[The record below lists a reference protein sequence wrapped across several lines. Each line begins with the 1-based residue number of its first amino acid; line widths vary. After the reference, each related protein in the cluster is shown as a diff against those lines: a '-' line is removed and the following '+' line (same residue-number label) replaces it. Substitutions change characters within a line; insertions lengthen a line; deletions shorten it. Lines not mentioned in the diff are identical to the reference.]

1 MKTKEELHLVMTAPP
16 PPPPAYEPVGYHV
29 QDSLQDEGTENSGY
43 SAELSS
49 EGILDDRNEEKRIT
63 EAEKNE
69 RVQRQLMVSGGGA
82 AGAPPQRSPVPL
94 ASRGSRWPLGRR
106 NEPLGGWKGWGL
118 TRCPLV
124 LQTLSNELS
133 QARDENK
140 RTHNDIIHNENM
152 RQGRDKYKT
161 LRQIRQ
167 GNTKQRIDE
176 FEAM

>member
-1 MKTKEELHLVMTAPP
+1 MGLLRKEEVILKNMAQLNTSFCTRSPHLSAGLPLKAREAQDDLVKTKEELHLVMTAPP

-69 RVQRQLMVSGGGA
+69 RVQRQLMVSGGGGGGA

-106 NEPLGGWKGWGL
+106 NEPPGGWKG
-118 TRCPLV
+118 
-124 LQTLSNELS
+124 
-133 QARDENK
+133 
-140 RTHNDIIHNENM
+140 
-152 RQGRDKYKT
+152 
-161 LRQIRQ
+161 
-167 GNTKQRIDE
+167 
-176 FEAM
+176 